1 MINRQG
7 RDCGILDLPR
17 LQPFPGE
24 PLIATQMVGNPEIGV
39 RAGERGGMSDL
50 DRDGVSKLRDLQQ
63 LPSLIGAA
71 IQGMQAAKQAELVL
85 QVADFLRQRQTTPER
100 GLAFMAVALRK
111 HGRMPERPK
120 QLHLRGLLAGCI
132 LQYGERAPRPD
143 ATFLQQIALH
153 KQPRAHSRE
162 GNPQVRLSRIGID
175 PGKRGPGVTQQIGA
189 MGPAARTLS
198 SRFVGARLQ
207 CLQHIACVPQ
217 GRHVRCA

>member
-63 LPSLIGAA
+63 LPSLVGAA
-71 IQGMQAAKQAELVL
+71 VQGMQAAKQAELVL

-100 GLAFMAVALRK
+100 GLAFVAVSLGK

-120 QLHLRGLLAGCI
+120 QLHFRGLLAGCI
-132 LQYGERAPRPD
+132 LQ
-143 ATFLQQIALH
+143 
-153 KQPRAHSRE
+153 
-162 GNPQVRLSRIGID
+162 
-175 PGKRGPGVTQQIGA
+175 
-189 MGPAARTLS
+189 
-198 SRFVGARLQ
+198 
-207 CLQHIACVPQ
+207 
-217 GRHVRCA
+217 